1 MYAII
6 MGGPAKDAR
15 KTTCKKSND
24 DVYWG
29 TTIKINR
36 TGDNLCQKYKVNKL
50 DRYLIQIA

>member
-29 TTIKINR
+29 MTKKINR
-36 TGDNLCQKYKVNKL
+36 TGDNLCQKYN
-50 DRYLIQIA
+50 LIMN